1 MKKLIAGTVA
11 IALAVSAQ
19 ADNITWSQVSSGLS
33 WDDAE
38 NWSGGVKPGA
48 ADRADLYWKDKP
60 TNGSYTIR
68 LGASQEVLAVCLKDW
83 NTPPSP
89 LYIGTEAEREK
100 GYVLSLQNLLRLN
113 NISGD
118 SYFMTDFHLTGD
130 GAWAIQNGYNG
141 SVSVNGVISG
151 SYGIVKS
158 ENGTLI
164 FNNTN
169 TYTGA
174 TVISG
179 GKLQLGNGSSLAGS
193 VAGSIENN
201 ATLIVNPPRIG
212 RTVLHEVTGTGA
224 IEKLGTGTLVFSGT
238 DSLSSS
244 GSFKITQHNWQEP
257 DAGFID
263 CTKPGGG
270 TLSFGSYNLNGDFT
284 FLGSENLDFG
294 SAPVSMTVYNSK
306 SDRYVNVKDKTLTM
320 GGAVSGALTLHKT
333 GRGTLRLTAANTYSK
348 PTKVDVGTLLLSGD
362 GTVGTDAVSVGAD
375 GSLVLDN
382 GAKNADRIGDA
393 LALTLGGGLT
403 LKGNGSEATAETLG
417 ALTLATGPARVSVEP
432 SGSSS
437 AELVFASYAGR
448 SIGNTTIFSV
458 PANASVSF
466 SAVSEAVAIPGA
478 LVTSGSG
485 YAFAGIS
492 QDGALE
498 ALVADG
504 TDSVLYNL
512 TGDVSVD
519 AAELQAIEFR
529 NDSGASVTVT
539 LTGSLVAA
547 NGILFSGSSPIVV
560 TGGSIGGGEEAILLS
575 VNTAGV
581 RIDTPVSADNITY
594 GGTGGFGIYG
604 NLTAKSYANGYITI
618 NTSGST
624 TWAQKNN
631 QCGAFRAYAGTTTLA
646 TGAKLYEKDSSGN
659 GSRCYF
665 SIGAN
670 ATFDMNGVSA
680 QVNGI
685 AGAGSITNSADS
697 KATLT
702 CKWSPSGSNYYSF
715 EPNFSGSA
723 GGNLAFTFTSDGYYA
738 SKYNQTLSGD
748 SSFTGGI
755 AKGSSMG
762 LTIRSEM
769 ALGTGDMY
777 INSGSVTVKRPNLAL
792 AYSGTQYWK
801 SFTYAGGDYQGD
813 LDASASDALLNDTA
827 VTVTV
832 SANALIIGDLGEAAA
847 GRSLTKAGA
856 GTLTVKGDCSLTGG
870 ITVSAGTLK
879 LCGEVASKNLSSGA
893 GAVLSFTS
901 GSKLNPASAI
911 DIDETGKVNLGFDDT
926 QRIKSLVVAGEQMPA
941 SGTYGGIGSGAGHE
955 LDCFTGPGKVSMGS
969 GLVICVR

>member
-1 MKKLIAGTVA
+1 MKKTLIGIAVVA
-11 IALAVSAQ
+11 AALAAQ
-19 ADNITWSQVSSGLS
+19 ATNISWSQVSSGLS
-33 WDDAE
+33 WDDDE
-38 NWSGGVKPGA
+38 NWSGGVKPGPT
-48 ADRADLYWKDKP
+48 DRADLYWKEKP
-60 TNGSYTIR
+60 TTGSYTLR
-68 LGASQEVLAVCLKDW
+68 LGASQEVLAVCLREW
-83 NTPPSP
+83 TNPPSP
-89 LYIGTEAEREK
+89 LYIGTETEREK
-100 GYVLSLQNLLRLN
+100 GYVLSLQNLIRQN

-118 SYFMTDFHLTGD
+118 SYFMTDFRLTGE
-130 GAWAIQNGYNG
+130 GAWAIQSGYNG

-179 GKLQLGNGSSLAGS
+179 GKLQLGNGSSLTGS

-201 ATLIVNPPRIG
+201 ATLIVNPPRVG

-244 GSFKITQHNWQEP
+244 GSFKITQHHWQEP

-348 PTKVDVGTLLLSGD
+348 PTKVDGGTLLLSGD

-437 AELVFASYAGR
+437 AELAFASYAGR

-512 TGDVSVD
+512 TGDVSVG
-519 AAELQAIEFR
+519 AAELQAVEFR

-539 LTGSLVAA
+539 LTGSLVAT

-646 TGAKLYEKDSSGN
+646 TGAKLYEKDSNSS

-702 CKWSPSGSNYYSF
+702 CKWSSGNNYFSF

-738 SKYNQTLSGD
+738 SRYNQTLSGD

-801 SFTYAGGDYQGD
+801 SFTYAGGEYQGD
-813 LDASASDALLNDTA
+813 LDVSASDALLNDTA

-832 SANALIIGDLGEAAA
+832 SANSLTIGDLGEAAA

-879 LCGEVASKNLSSGA
+879 LCGEIASNDLTSGA
-893 GAVLSFTS
+893 GATLAFAY
-901 GSKLNPASAI
+901 GAKLNPASSI
-911 DIDETGKVNLGFDDT
+911 DIDETGKVDLGFDGT
-926 QRIKSLVVAGEQMPA
+926 QKVKSLIVAGEEMPA
-941 SGTYGGIGSGAGHE
+941 NGTYGGIGSGARHE
-955 LDCFTGPGKVSMGS
+955 LDCLKGIGKISMNS
-969 GLVICVR
+969 PLTLIMR